1 MGLMAR
7 EIFWRIEPTNEL
19 RRELAGAG
27 VSHPSP
33 RVLAMDVG
41 ENSVHWIGLDL
52 WARMADRD
60 RRFVVAETKVIFN
73 QIYLAKES
81 LTSKIIIDFLIS

>member
-1 MGLMAR
+1 LEKDEKFPASINQIMGLMAR

-41 ENSVHWIGLDL
+41 ENSVHWIGSMGMDG
-52 WARMADRD
+52 
-60 RRFVVAETKVIFN
+60 
-73 QIYLAKES
+73 
-81 LTSKIIIDFLIS
+81 